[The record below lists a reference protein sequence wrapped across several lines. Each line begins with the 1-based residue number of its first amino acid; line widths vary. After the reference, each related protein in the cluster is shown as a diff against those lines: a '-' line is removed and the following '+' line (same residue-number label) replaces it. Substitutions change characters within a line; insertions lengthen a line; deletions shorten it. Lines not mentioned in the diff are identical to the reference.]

1 MDVVDQQLLD
11 VLRRY
16 PGARIQA
23 NADGTRLMVVPSVP
37 VASGWTAAT
46 ATVLVLVPVGYP
58 HVKLDCFY
66 TESTLRLATGAEPAS
81 SNVQAVFG
89 GSYRWFSWHLATW
102 DPTRSSLVQYVRFCE
117 SRLKE
122 VR

>member
-11 VLRRY
+11 VMRRY
-16 PGARIQA
+16 PEARVQV
-23 NADGTRLMVVPSVP
+23 NADGTRLLVVPSVP
-37 VASGWTAAT
+37 VASGWTTAT

-81 SNVQAVFG
+81 SNVQTVFG

-102 DPTRSSLVQYVRFCE
+102 DATRSSLDQYVRFCE
-117 SRLKE
+117 CRLKE